1 MLFMK
6 EENTLNPRI
15 TVTVAIVLCA
25 LGTSQSMAEEK
36 KSGPRGNASS
46 YDHVDPSYGK
56 VFGNDGAEVKG
67 MGNLLK
73 VNHAS
78 DKQLEA
84 YEKWFTENEER
95 HLKLAVR

>member
-1 MLFMK
+1 
-6 EENTLNPRI
+6 
-15 TVTVAIVLCA
+15 
-25 LGTSQSMAEEK
+25 
-36 KSGPRGNASS
+36 
-46 YDHVDPSYGK
+46 
-56 VFGNDGAEVKG
+56 